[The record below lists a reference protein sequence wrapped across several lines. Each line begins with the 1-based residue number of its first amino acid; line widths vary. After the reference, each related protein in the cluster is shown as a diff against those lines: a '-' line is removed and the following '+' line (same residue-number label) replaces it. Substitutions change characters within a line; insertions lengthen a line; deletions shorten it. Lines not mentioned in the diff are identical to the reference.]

1 VIVGRKR
8 PAGSGNLLMK
18 IIHNLFHASTRL
30 DGTRVKLNHIILC
43 TVFIRN
49 ARGKRK
55 ITQPDE
61 KKAKGGR
68 KLRIGVVHLPD
79 PW

>member
-1 VIVGRKR
+1 R

-30 DGTRVKLNHIILC
+30 DGTRVKPNHIILC

-49 ARGKRK
+49 AREKRK
-55 ITQPDE
+55 IALPDE
-61 KKAKGGR
+61 KKTEEGR
-68 KLRIGVVHLPD
+68 RCG
-79 PW
+79 